1 MDSGKLKLPLL
12 SAANSTGNFRPTQLR
27 RSRVI
32 FRACESQ
39 REGDTDLLFAG
50 TRLVFH
56 ERANRGTTDASSRL
70 IYDKC
75 SKPPGVDYDARQRGK
90 KGVVSSTVSSGF
102 SN

>member
-1 MDSGKLKLPLL
+1 MDSDKLKLPLL
-12 SAANSTGNFRPTQLR
+12 SAADSTGNFRPTQLR

-56 ERANRGTTDASSRL
+56 ERANRGTDASSRL

-75 SKPPGVDYDARQRGK
+75 SKPPGVDYDARRRGETGRK
-90 KGVVSSTVSSGF
+90 RGC
-102 SN
+102 